1 MTHNPISQKTFT
13 RDDIDWVWVD
23 LDDTIWDFKNNSWDA
38 LAMVYH
44 EAGLDKAFN
53 DVDSWRNIYLENN
66 HRLWA
71 LYNSGAI
78 TKEFLMME
86 RFRVILVNAGYSDT
100 DARKLSPK
108 LSDIYLDRLAAMSRL
123 VPGALQLLNHL
134 RDKEYHIG
142 IISNGFYE
150 VQYRKMQSSN
160 ITHYFET
167 IVLSDDI
174 GVNKP
179 DVRIFNHAVAKAQT
193 TANRSIIIGD
203 NPTTDIIG
211 AINAGWNA
219 ICFNHN
225 GCNESPT
232 PTQAIEITHLD
243 EALALLQ

>member
-1 MTHNPISQKTFT
+1 MTQNPIHKKPFT
-13 RDDIDWVWVD
+13 RADIDWVWVD

-38 LAMVYH
+38 LAMVYN

-53 DVDSWRNIYLENN
+53 DVDSWRNTYLENN

-86 RFRVILVNAGYSDT
+86 RFRVILVNAGYGDNE
-100 DARKLSPK
+100 ARELSPK
-108 LSDIYLDRLAAMSRL
+108 LSDIYLDRLAAMGRL

-134 RDKEYHIG
+134 RDKGYNIG

-150 VQYRKMQSSN
+150 VQYRKMQSGN
-160 ITHYFET
+160 IAHFFDT

-179 DVRIFNHAVAKAQT
+179 DVRIFNHAVSKAQT
-193 TANRSIIIGD
+193 TGSRSIIIGD

-211 AINAGWNA
+211 AINAGWKA
-219 ICFNHN
+219 ICFNHD
-225 GCNESPT
+225 GSNESPT
-232 PTQAIEITHLD
+232 PPQAIEITHLT
-243 EALALLQ
+243 EAITLLQ